1 MSHLGQ
7 AMIGKFLSL
16 SENIKILNNTQH
28 ITNTLKS
35 DIQVL
40 SLNIQVTLTCF
51 TKSAKTNY

>member
-7 AMIGKFLSL
+7 AMIEKFLSL

-51 TKSAKTNY
+51 TKSAKANY